1 MHRFYDDDGDDAGD
15 DDDDDDA
22 YDKDEENNDDDDN
35 DDKNYNNE
43 NDDEDEDDYD
53 ENTTMQ
59 SFLNLVYLKRSPID
73 LDTDLKYKSSKS
85 VKIFSF
91 SNLFFPPPNLFDI
104 HDIVLP
110 QGFS

>member
-22 YDKDEENNDDDDN
+22 YDKDEENNDDDD
-35 DDKNYNNE
+35 DDDENYNDE
-43 NDDEDEDDYD
+43 NDDEDDDDYD

-59 SFLNLVYLKRSPID
+59 SFLNLVYLKRSAID

-91 SNLFFPPPNLFDI
+91 SNVFFPPPNLLDI
-104 HDIVLP
+104 HDIVSP